1 MAAKKKSELKDVFI
15 GVSQVMLKKGGITNF
30 ATVEPEM
37 EVPVTVD
44 TLTLSMGEPTLNRVK
59 VHGLQSDWAVTTA
72 PGEFEFS
79 CTIPSIH
86 KDLIEYFFGEANVV
100 KEDGVEGATV
110 NNVKYTKAF
119 SFSAKNA
126 SRDFGLVLVNEGEDK
141 CVCFKKMTVT
151 PSLAFENGSTT
162 PIGITLTGTMV
173 AAEGESDDDICFLS
187 KTA

>member
-15 GVSQVMLKKGGITNF
+15 GVSQVMLKKDGITDF
-30 ATVEPEM
+30 ATVAPEM

-59 VHGLQSDWAVTTA
+59 VHGLQSDWAVTTT

-79 CTIPSIH
+79 CTIPSVH
-86 KDLIEYFFGEANVV
+86 KDLIQYFFGEANEVTNS
-100 KEDGVEGATV
+100 TV
-110 NNVKYTKAF
+110 NGVAYKGF
-119 SFSAKNA
+119 SFSAKNV
-126 SRDFGLVLVNEGEDK
+126 SRDFGLILVNEGEDK